1 MGSGPARWFAI
12 ACVLFGVSLAK
23 AEPAE
28 GPAPDDRSNVVA
40 ARALYGRNIERI
52 EVVFDPPRWVTNVS
66 VRRVRPGQRFT
77 AETAR
82 IALDELAVTGRFG
95 ELRAE
100 AVPHGDGVLL
110 RLVGTA
116 RRVVTGIR
124 ITGFAGD
131 TEELVRSLGVR
142 VGGEITARDVPHVAR
157 RLEERLARRGYPD
170 ARVVLR
176 TFDTD
181 DPLSVVLVFEVAA
194 FAPARI
200 ASLKFQV
207 WPDPKQPELVTL
219 LADYGVDRGQRA
231 DVEAIEAADRE
242 LEARLRAAG
251 YHDAEVKHE
260 LVRAPHGMQL
270 VVRVVAGSRVVLRF
284 EGNRRFDAA
293 TLTSGLE
300 LDTSSDRSPSAFA
313 ERVRRFYVER
323 GFYDAVVEP
332 RLRGNDGDP
341 VRELVLR
348 IHEGDPVRVVAR
360 EYPCLVGGE
369 RSPDDIGSEID
380 SFLAELPGGSLAGP
394 VDGALVDAL
403 HGPRRSAWGDPAPYD
418 PNPWSTYDP
427 ATYER
432 ALDHLEDLLR
442 SEGYLRARVG
452 PVTVL
457 RRRCDPR
464 VGGRCVPLGTRAS
477 PPPACGA
484 DEAPPSPPEL
494 ACTPDL
500 AKSRRCEPE
509 VVLSIPIRL
518 GPRTVIESIVIEGA
532 HEKPLSSL
540 VAATGLVPGEPV
552 SELEIDRARRRLLD
566 AYAEDGFAFAEVSSE
581 LVPSQDGTR
590 AQVRFLVNE
599 RKRVRVSRIEL
610 RGARITSESLI
621 RGRIALEPGGVYSR
635 SLVRRTEE
643 HLATL
648 GVFSSVSVGLE
659 DPYVPASEKVVVVSV
674 QERKPQYL
682 DIRPGFSTGEGF
694 RIGFEYAHR
703 NIAGQAIRL
712 TLRSQLGYLP
722 LGLILEEDVR
732 DKYRDLGV
740 GDRLER
746 RNTATVEFPEIGLGP
761 LFRMS
766 LEGVDVRDNARD
778 FGLTKDA
785 GIATLTFLPERR
797 VSIQLA
803 ASVERNVARIF
814 GEEQKGALDEYLRM
828 NPSQRN
834 AFRVPEGTTFVVA
847 ERIAASWDRRDKPL
861 DATRGTFVSASLEHV
876 AARPVEEEAKPVTE
890 STSVFQ
896 AVRSRFLRIQNRL
909 GAYLPI
915 GGGGV
920 SLALS
925 FRWGLNQQLTQG
937 SRTYPDRLFFLGGV
951 DSLRG
956 FLQDS
961 LVPEDVAAR
970 LLDPSSGLRIEQ
982 VVIRGGDTFINPRAE
997 LRLPLSETIR
1007 TALFVDAGNL
1017 WADARSF
1024 APTKLRYSAGTG
1036 IRIATPI
1043 GPLAFDY
1050 GFNLERVLDRLDP
1063 SRPRQRYWESLGA
1076 FHFSVGLF

>member
-1 MGSGPARWFAI
+1 M
-12 ACVLFGVSLAK
+12 
-23 AEPAE
+23 
-28 GPAPDDRSNVVA
+28 
-40 ARALYGRNIERI
+40 
-52 EVVFDPPRWVTNVS
+52 
-66 VRRVRPGQRFT
+66 
-77 AETAR
+77 
-82 IALDELAVTGRFG
+82 
-95 ELRAE
+95 
-100 AVPHGDGVLL
+100 
-110 RLVGTA
+110 
-116 RRVVTGIR
+116 
-124 ITGFAGD
+124 
-131 TEELVRSLGVR
+131 
-142 VGGEITARDVPHVAR
+142 
-157 RLEERLARRGYPD
+157 RG
-170 ARVVLR
+170 A
-176 TFDTD
+176 
-181 DPLSVVLVFEVAA
+181 
-194 FAPARI
+194 
-200 ASLKFQV
+200 
-207 WPDPKQPELVTL
+207 
-219 LADYGVDRGQRA
+219 
-231 DVEAIEAADRE
+231 
-242 LEARLRAAG
+242 
-251 YHDAEVKHE
+251 
-260 LVRAPHGMQL
+260 
-270 VVRVVAGSRVVLRF
+270 
-284 EGNRRFDAA
+284 
-293 TLTSGLE
+293 
-300 LDTSSDRSPSAFA
+300 
-313 ERVRRFYVER
+313 
-323 GFYDAVVEP
+323 
-332 RLRGNDGDP
+332 DGDP

-348 IHEGDPVRVVAR
+348 VHEGEPVRVVSR
-360 EYPCLVGGE
+360 EYPCLAGGE

-380 SFLAELPGGSLAGP
+380 SFLAELPGGGLVGP
-394 VDGALVDAL
+394 VDGARVDAL
-403 HGPRRSAWGDPAPYD
+403 HGPTRRFAGDPAPFD

-432 ALDHLEDLLR
+432 ALEHLKDLFR

-484 DEAPPSPPEL
+484 TEAEAEAPPKEL

-500 AKSRRCEPE
+500 AKSRHCEPE
-509 VVLSIPIRL
+509 IVLSIPIRL
-518 GPRTVIESIVIEGA
+518 GPRTVIESIAIEGA
-532 HEKPLSSL
+532 HEKPLASL

-566 AYAEDGFAFAEVSSE
+566 AYAEDGFAFAEVQSE
-581 LVPSQDGTR
+581 IVPSDDGTR
-590 AQVRFLVNE
+590 ARVRFLVNE
-599 RKRVRVSRIEL
+599 RKQVKVSRIEL

-659 DPYVPASEKVVVVSV
+659 DPYVPASQKVVVVTV

-703 NIAGQAIRL
+703 NIAGQAVRL
-712 TLRSQLGYLP
+712 TLRSQLGFLP

-746 RNTATVEFPEIGLGP
+746 RNTATIELPEIGLGP
-761 LFRMS
+761 LFRLS

-797 VSIQLA
+797 LSIQLA

-814 GEEQKGALDEYLRM
+814 GEEQKGALDDYLRM

-847 ERIAASWDRRDKPL
+847 ERIAATWDRRDKPL

-876 AARPVEEEAKPVTE
+876 AARPVEGEAEPVTE

-909 GAYLPI
+909 GAYVPI

-925 FRWGLNQQLTQG
+925 FRWGLNQKLTAG

-982 VVIRGGDTFINPRAE
+982 VVIRGGDLFINPRAE
-997 LRLPLSETIR
+997 LRLPISETIQ
-1007 TALFVDAGNL
+1007 TALFVDSGNL

-1024 APTKLRYSAGTG
+1024 DPTELRYSAGSG

-1050 GFNLERVLDRLDP
+1050 GFNLERVLDHIDP